1 MLLLTSAVTGE
12 PLTYRGQ
19 VIVHDGPH
27 EEAFFL
33 VPTSGWRPLPDHAP
47 EQVSHRLG
55 IPAML
60 LRDHPAMT
68 SVSWPIDRK
77 AFRG

>member
-19 VIVHDGPH
+19 VIVHDGPLP
-27 EEAFFL
+27 EAVFL
-33 VPTSGWRPLPDHAP
+33 VPTSGWTHLPDACA
-47 EQVSHRLG
+47 EQVGSRLG

-60 LRDHPAMT
+60 LRDHPAMA
-68 SVSWPIDRK
+68 SVVWPIEKRN
-77 AFRG
+77 FRG